1 MSKFEFNLFV
11 KKLED
16 ENTPLEIQ
24 KLLIAS
30 KYPQFVNVEEIRNEF
45 IEEQNMIKKYM
56 DIQGFEKINFSDNNI
71 NEKESEN
78 KENTKREE
86 ATEE

>member
-56 DIQGFEKINFSDNNI
+56 DIQGFQKINFSDNNI

>member
-16 ENTPLEIQ
+16 ENTPPEIQ
-24 KLLIAS
+24 KLLLAS
-30 KYPQFVNVEEIRNEF
+30 KYPQFVNVEEIINEF

-56 DIQGFEKINFSDNNI
+56 DIQGFEKINFYNNNI
-71 NEKESEN
+71 DEKQSEN
-78 KENTKREE
+78 KENT
-86 ATEE
+86 TEETNEK

>member
-11 KKLED
+11 KKLVD

-56 DIQGFEKINFSDNNI
+56 DIQGFQKINFSNNNI

>member
-11 KKLED
+11 KKLVD